1 MEGNCSRR
9 PARLKGGPNSVAS
22 DISTVAY
29 RIYLDFILIWNV
41 FDLAE
46 STWQAMF
53 VFEGGR
59 LMNHE

>member
-1 MEGNCSRR
+1 MEGNCSTR

-41 FDLAE
+41 FDLALAGDVGFRRRE
-46 STWQAMF
+46 
-53 VFEGGR
+53 VDE
-59 LMNHE
+59 